1 MDYTKITSKITSDI
15 NDAIM
20 RLYPDTNIPDV
31 TVTVPTQLD
40 KADFVCDVAFR
51 LSKILHTAPYA
62 IGESIAK
69 EVNSTQSQDG
79 ETMDAMIYLLASVG
93 LLSTLRQIQIK
104 LCILVI

>member
-15 NDAIM
+15 NDSIM
-20 RLYPDTNIPDV
+20 RLYPDMNIPDV

-79 ETMDAMIYLLASVG
+79 DY
-93 LLSTLRQIQIK
+93 TL
-104 LCILVI
+104 

>member
-40 KADFVCDVAFR
+40 KADFVCDVAW
-51 LSKILHTAPYA
+51 
-62 IGESIAK
+62 
-69 EVNSTQSQDG
+69 
-79 ETMDAMIYLLASVG
+79 
-93 LLSTLRQIQIK
+93 
-104 LCILVI
+104 